1 MGNQQQWSEMVVRAM
16 NWSRDR
22 VEDARLERQRR
33 NDPVLLARAQ
43 RQAALVQR
51 AQAEQAQVMAN
62 QRHANWLHR
71 LHSRATT
78 GLYVAAGSAGLGTV
92 DLIGMAVT
100 DNAAVVPPGAGLWFV
115 AAAVSGLIGA
125 RARAR
130 LKSNPQPL
138 QVALPPVPPPLLPP
152 GSVGAEEA
160 QEIYNCEA
168 RLIAMIPAVDQL
180 LPEAGLSLRQT
191 LHGVQPRLHGVVER
205 LEVLASIDVMRAP
218 QAAEAAETL
227 RRVLIGGVESYDH
240 LINATATLLAAPDP
254 RGGATQSL
262 AIATQELEAYAAG
275 LAAASDAFDGQ

>member
-1 MGNQQQWSEMVVRAM
+1 MGNQQQWSDMVIRAM

-33 NDPVLLARAQ
+33 NDPVLMARAQ
-43 RQAALVQR
+43 RQAALVRR
-51 AQAEQAQVMAN
+51 AQAEQAQLVAN
-62 QRHANWLHR
+62 QRHTNLLRR
-71 LHSRATT
+71 LHARATT
-78 GLYVAAGSAGLGTV
+78 GFYVAAGSAGLGAV
-92 DLIGMAVT
+92 DLVGAAVA
-100 DNAAVVPPGAGLWFV
+100 DNPNVVPPGAGLWFV

-130 LKSNPQPL
+130 LKAGPQPV
-138 QVALPPVPPPLLPP
+138 QVELPPVPPPLLPP
-152 GSVGAEEA
+152 GCVGAEEA

-168 RLIAMIPAVDQL
+168 RLIAMIPAVDHL

-191 LHGVQPRLHGVVER
+191 LHAVQPRLHGVVER
-205 LEVLASIDVMRAP
+205 LEALASIDVMRAP

-227 RRVLIGGVESYDH
+227 RRVLVGGIESYDH

-275 LAAASDAFDGQ
+275 LSAASDAFDGQ